1 MIDDVSTC
9 YTESH
14 QLVQNIRKMV
24 GLESLAKQGLFNGL
38 TDRLAIKFHASF
50 REFWLTVLS
59 GARLTQPHLRE
70 SLCVTA
76 DLQIDAGRAVNDLI
90 AMDTIIHA
98 GFESENFTVVRD
110 MTVSEL
116 IDIIVKHVDSFQEAM
131 AAADILDPLWTAA
144 SYEGTG
150 WRVWYVKRHHDRTLH

>member
-1 MIDDVSTC
+1 
-9 YTESH
+9 
-14 QLVQNIRKMV
+14 MV
-24 GLESLAKQGLFNGL
+24 GLESPAQQGFFNGL
-38 TDRLAIKFHASF
+38 TDRLAIKFHVPF
-50 REFWLTVLS
+50 CELWLTILS
-59 GARLTQPHLRE
+59 SERLAQAHLWE
-70 SLCVTA
+70 PLCATA
-76 DLQIDAGRAVNDLI
+76 DLQIDASRTVNDHT

-98 GFESENFTVVRD
+98 GFESEDFTVERD

>member
-1 MIDDVSTC
+1 M
-9 YTESH
+9 
-14 QLVQNIRKMV
+14 
-24 GLESLAKQGLFNGL
+24 GPESLTKEGLFNGL

-50 REFWLTVLS
+50 REVWLTALS
-59 GARLTQPHLRE
+59 NAGLTHAHLRE
-70 SLCVTA
+70 ALCATA
-76 DLQIDAGRAVNDLI
+76 DLRIDAGRPANDLT

-98 GFESENFTVVRD
+98 GFESENFTIVRD

-131 AAADILDPLWTAA
+131 AAAGILDPLWTAA

>member
-1 MIDDVSTC
+1 M
-9 YTESH
+9 
-14 QLVQNIRKMV
+14 
-24 GLESLAKQGLFNGL
+24 
-38 TDRLAIKFHASF
+38 
-50 REFWLTVLS
+50 
-59 GARLTQPHLRE
+59 
-70 SLCVTA
+70 
-76 DLQIDAGRAVNDLI
+76 QIDAGRAVNDLI
-90 AMDTIIHA
+90 VMDTIIHA
-98 GFESENFTVVRD
+98 GFESEDFTVVRD